1 MRVALVASLVSPLRV
16 AEANGP
22 HAIIVDLARGLG
34 ARGHDVTIYAA
45 EGSVTDDIDLCQ
57 IPVEPVA
64 AAASLR
70 MSNAP
75 LTDAAPGMAADALGR
90 GFGRLFERVRRDRP
104 DVVSQHAYDAAAIEL
119 AEELPVLH
127 TLHLA
132 PIDAAVVS
140 AARATR
146 APLATVSHTVRFA
159 WRRAGVRNL
168 AVLRNG
174 VPDRGEV
181 DGVLVPVALIAGRIS
196 PEKGTDIAIRA
207 ARRAGLAPLVVGDAY
222 DTEYFARQV
231 QPLLRPREWI
241 GPVPRAELSALMAR
255 CAVLLMP
262 VRWDEAF
269 GLVAAEAQMA
279 GCPVVAFRRGALPE
293 VVEHGSGGWLVA
305 PDDEEALGLA
315 IAAARGLDRATIR
328 RRAQRKLGIER
339 MVDAYERA
347 LTDVAVSAARGTR
360 SMTRGATP
368 PRSRYV
374 HAASRGLF
382 DCAVNL
388 VTLPRRRWAPKA
400 RPGSC

>member
-1 MRVALVASLVSPLRV
+1 MRVALVASLVSPLRA

-22 HAIIVDLARGLG
+22 HAVIVDLARGLG
-34 ARGHDVTIYAA
+34 ARGHQVTVYAA
-45 EGSVTDDIDLCQ
+45 EGSVADGINLCQ
-57 IPVEPVA
+57 IPVDPVA

-70 MSNAP
+70 MGAATVSGTGTTVA
-75 LTDAAPGMAADALGR
+75 TDALDRA
-90 GFGRLFERVRRDRP
+90 FGRLFDRLRHDRP
-104 DVVSQHAYDAAAIEL
+104 DVVSQHAYDAAAIDL
-119 AEELPVLH
+119 AEDLPVLH

-132 PIDAAVVS
+132 PIDDAVVR
-140 AARATR
+140 AARSTR
-146 APLATVSHTVRFA
+146 APLATVSHTARFA
-159 WRRAGVRNL
+159 WRNAGVPEL

-174 VPDRGEV
+174 VPDRGPV
-181 DGVLVPVALIAGRIS
+181 DGALVPVALIAGRIS
-196 PEKGTDIAIRA
+196 PEKGTDIAIRV

-305 PDDEEALGLA
+305 PDDEPALALA
-315 IAAARGLDRATIR
+315 IAAARGLDRPSIR

-347 LTDVAVSAARGTR
+347 LTDVSAASAVAR
-360 SMTRGATP
+360 
-368 PRSRYV
+368 
-374 HAASRGLF
+374 AS
-382 DCAVNL
+382 
-388 VTLPRRRWAPKA
+388 
-400 RPGSC
+400 

>member
-1 MRVALVASLVSPLRV
+1 MRVALVASLVSPLRA

-22 HAIIVDLARGLG
+22 HAVIVDLAKGLS
-34 ARGHDVTIYAA
+34 ARGHHVTIYAA
-45 EGSVTDDIDLCQ
+45 AGSVADGVDVCQ
-57 IPVEPVA
+57 IPVEPAA

-70 MSNAP
+70 
-75 LTDAAPGMAADALGR
+75 LGGAAATGTATAAARSASDALDR
-90 GFGRLFERVRRDRP
+90 GFARLFERLRRDRP
-104 DVVSQHAYDAAAIEL
+104 DAVSQHAYDAVAIEL
-119 AEELPVLH
+119 AETLPVLH

-132 PIDAAVVS
+132 PVGEAVLN
-140 AARATR
+140 AARSTR
-146 APLATVSHTVRFA
+146 APLATVSNAARSA
-159 WRRAGVRNL
+159 WRHAGVADL

-174 VPDRGEV
+174 VPDRGTI
-181 DGVLVPVALIAGRIS
+181 DGTLAPVALIAGRIS
-196 PEKGTDIAIRA
+196 PEKGTDIAVRA

-222 DTEYFARQV
+222 DTEYFTQEV

-305 PDDEEALGLA
+305 PEEEDALAPA
-315 IAAARGLDRATIR
+315 IFAARALDRAAIR
-328 RRAQRKLGIER
+328 RRAQRKLGTDR

-347 LTDVAVSAARGTR
+347 LTDVAAHARERPRAALRLTWPDAHQGGT
-360 SMTRGATP
+360 SGDSFAVVRGA
-368 PRSRYV
+368 
-374 HAASRGLF
+374 HAR
-382 DCAVNL
+382 DI
-388 VTLPRRRWAPKA
+388 APT
-400 RPGSC
+400 